1 MMKIDINSDL
11 GEGAGNDEAVME
23 YISSAN
29 IACGYHAGDA
39 DSMYKTIQLAL
50 KNNVAIGAHPG
61 YDDKENFGRTA
72 MDLSPSEVKRIV
84 KDQLETIKTIA
95 ERLGAKIEHI
105 KAHGALYNQ
114 AASNQTQALAI
125 AEAVYEMDPKLIFVG
140 LANSLMIDVAKG
152 VGLRTASE
160 VFADRAYTNEGF
172 LVPRGMEGA
181 VIHDADI
188 CKKRVLKMLRD
199 SVVESIDGVEIAIQ
213 ADTVCIHGDNPQA
226 LELAKAIHDYLLD
239 NGVEIR
245 SMSKLNHL

>member
-1 MMKIDINSDL
+1 MKIDINSDL

-39 DSMYKTIQLAL
+39 DSMHKTIQLAL
-50 KNNVAIGAHPG
+50 ENSIAIGAHPG

-72 MDLSPSEVKRIV
+72 MDVSPSEVKRIV
-84 KDQLETIKTIA
+84 KDQLETIKKIA
-95 ERLGAKIEHI
+95 ESLGAKIQHV

-114 AASNQTQALAI
+114 AAVNQEQALAI

-172 LVPRGMEGA
+172 LVPRGIKGA
-181 VIHDADI
+181 VIHDAEI

-199 SVVESIDGVEIAIQ
+199 SVVESIDGIEFAIQ

-239 NGVEIR
+239 NGVEIQ
-245 SMSKLNHL
+245 SMSKL